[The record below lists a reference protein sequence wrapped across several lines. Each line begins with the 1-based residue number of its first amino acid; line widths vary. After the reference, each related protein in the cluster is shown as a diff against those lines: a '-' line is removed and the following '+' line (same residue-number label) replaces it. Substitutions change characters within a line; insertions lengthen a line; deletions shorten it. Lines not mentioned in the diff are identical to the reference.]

1 MSNLQDI
8 LNESDSNDLFYET
21 DNSIKEKKT
30 ATAMNPQKMPASLLI
45 FLHQAYKSLTKASA
59 ALDCPDEQNKAK
71 TF

>member
-1 MSNLQDI
+1 MNLTAMICFMKLII
-8 LNESDSNDLFYET
+8 LF
-21 DNSIKEKKT
+21 KKKKT

-59 ALDCPDEQNKAK
+59 ALACPDEQNNAK

>member
-21 DNSIKEKKT
+21 DNSIKEK
-30 ATAMNPQKMPASLLI
+30 NSNSNESSEDASVTSHL
-45 FLHQAYKSLTKASA
+45 FAPGVQESDQTSA
-59 ALDCPDEQNKAK
+59 ALACPDEQNKAK